1 MVSIRVFSSSHSL
14 VVAATVFPFQNI
26 GWVIHS
32 AESMKEFL
40 SLVYLS
46 VHVIFIGVATTDFDT
61 HNKKRSKRNSVKTIQ
76 HAPHFMLIL
85 FPRFFISFRSF
96 FFCILMMMRSYLCE
110 ILKRCILI
118 LCVHDSPFF
127 GISSSFSS
135 SACDFPLNLFFSYST
150 RWLMTIVIAI
160 D

>member
-1 MVSIRVFSSSHSL
+1 MKGRERQWRLKLFRFPSFPFRREKFRYSRLLWPVIQNVERRLMVSIRVFSSSHSL

-96 FFCILMMMRSYLCE
+96 FSAYLWWCE
-110 ILKRCILI
+110 VI
-118 LCVHDSPFF
+118 CVKF
-127 GISSSFSS
+127 
-135 SACDFPLNLFFSYST
+135 
-150 RWLMTIVIAI
+150 
-160 D
+160 